1 MCCSLWGHKESDM
14 TVIEQ
19 QQSSHRLDNLG
30 FSCLASWMAP
40 GPRCCAVEEGES
52 GLTWNDVCI
61 SWCFW
66 LQPSLS
72 LKGLAAS

>member
-40 GPRCCAVEEGES
+40 GPTDAVLSKKG
-52 GLTWNDVCI
+52 
-61 SWCFW
+61 
-66 LQPSLS
+66 SL
-72 LKGLAAS
+72 A